1 MTAVFDRN
9 ERDVVRQGL
18 RDPAVLAWLRLVR
31 VYHKV
36 DQASAAQMRSWRL
49 QSGQLSVAQF
59 DVLAHIGAAPGL
71 TQQELATALLVTK
84 GNICQ
89 LLNRM
94 ERDGLIERVA
104 EGRMNRLYLTS
115 AGRAL
120 FDEVVPAHEELIS
133 RLFGTLDAEE
143 QATLLRLLRRLDRAL
158 PQ

>member
-1 MTAVFDRN
+1 MTPVSNRN
-9 ERDVVRQGL
+9 ESGTERQAL
-18 RDPAVLAWLRLVR
+18 RDPAVLAWLRLAR
-31 VYHKV
+31 VYQKV
-36 DQASAAQMRSWRL
+36 YQASAAHLRSWRL
-49 QSGQLSVAQF
+49 PSGHLSVAQF

-104 EGRMNRLYLTS
+104 EGRMNRLYLTT

-120 FDEVVPAHEELIS
+120 FDEVVPAQEGLIAG
-133 RLFGTLDAEE
+133 LFGTLDAEE
-143 QATLLRLLRRLDRAL
+143 QAALLRLLRRLDRAL
-158 PQ
+158 PR

>member
-49 QSGQLSVAQF
+49 PSGQLSVAQF

-104 EGRMNRLYLTS
+104 EGRMNRLYLTP

-133 RLFGTLDAEE
+133 RLFGTLDAGE

>member
-1 MTAVFDRN
+1 MIPVSDRN
-9 ERDVVRQGL
+9 ESGAARHGL
-18 RDPAVLAWLRLVR
+18 RDPAVLAWLRLAR

-49 QSGQLSVAQF
+49 PSGQLSVAQF

-104 EGRMNRLYLTS
+104 EGRMNRLYLTP

-133 RLFGTLDAEE
+133 RLFDSLGAED
-143 QATLLRLLRRLDRAL
+143 QSTLLRLLRGLDRAL
-158 PQ
+158 PE